1 MFRDEVSFEF
11 RISMDDFAHSVLR
24 ESGEERG
31 IFRRLGV
38 GRDCVYFPK
47 KRGAIYLHK
56 KLNVWAG
63 GMESGMVDLAT
74 DR

>member
-1 MFRDEVSFEF
+1 
-11 RISMDDFAHSVLR
+11 MDDFAHSVLR

-38 GRDCVYFPK
+38 VGIVFIFQ
-47 KRGAIYLHK
+47 KREGAIYLHK